1 MGVEIERKFLV
12 HGTGWK
18 KTAQGTRYCQGYLSL
33 NPERTVRVRTVGDKG
48 YLTVKGKSSGI
59 IRREFEYEISYA
71 DAVDMLDRL
80 CIHPLIEKK
89 RYRVKH
95 KGFIWE
101 VDEFFGENSGLI
113 VAEIELDTELQV
125 FSPPKWI
132 GEEVSDDPRYYNAS
146 LVKKPWTKW
155 KD

>member
-12 HGTGWK
+12 HGTSWK

-48 YLTVKGKSSGI
+48 YLTVKGKNSGI
-59 IRREFEYEISYA
+59 VRREFEYEISYA

-89 RYRVKH
+89 RYRVKC
-95 KGFIWE
+95 KGLIWD

-113 VAEIELDTELQV
+113 VAEVELDNELQI

-132 GEEVSDDPRYYNAS
+132 GEEVSDDPRYYNTS
-146 LVKKPWTKW
+146 LVKNPWKMW